1 MTKIDRASM
10 ANSLEIRSP
19 FVDHKLIEYILSVK
33 SKGYTAT
40 RNKKKPLKKFLSED
54 FDNNFLSRKKMGFA
68 VPLESWIKNSLK
80 DEVLS
85 TLDNKESY
93 VKEELNFDT
102 SNLFDKLELGQ
113 KSYKNRIWKLYVL
126 EKNIKKYIML

>member
-1 MTKIDRASM
+1 
-10 ANSLEIRSP
+10 
-19 FVDHKLIEYILSVK
+19 
-33 SKGYTAT
+33 
-40 RNKKKPLKKFLSED
+40 
-54 FDNNFLSRKKMGFA
+54 MGFA

-93 VKEELNFDT
+93 VKQELNFDT
-102 SNLFDKLELGQ
+102 SNLFDKLEQGQ

>member
-1 MTKIDRASM
+1 
-10 ANSLEIRSP
+10 
-19 FVDHKLIEYILSVK
+19 
-33 SKGYTAT
+33 
-40 RNKKKPLKKFLSED
+40 
-54 FDNNFLSRKKMGFA
+54 MGFA
-68 VPLESWIKNSLK
+68 VPLEFWIKNSLK

-102 SNLFDKLELGQ
+102 SNLFDKLEQGQ